1 MSSATLRDAM
11 EKVRDPAANAV
22 ADLKSHAQQFGND
35 LADHSRDARG
45 AMRGYMKS
53 ARKSASRMGNEMSHG
68 YDVARDATVHGAEE
82 AWNFVRARP
91 VVSIAIAAGV
101 GVLLGGF
108 LLARNHRR

>member
-22 ADLKSHAQQFGND
+22 ADIKQHAARAGNN
-35 LADHSRDARG
+35 LADRSSEARG
-45 AMRGYMKS
+45 AVRGYMKS
-53 ARKSASRMGNEMSHG
+53 ARKSAGRFGDEVSHG